1 MNKIDEL
8 LEETPT
14 MERKKKNPFMPS
26 NAFIGASWV
35 AFFVGFLAYCIGLWN
50 TSKMELNEK
59 GYYFT
64 VLLFGLFA
72 VISVQKT
79 VRDRLE
85 NIPVTDIYYGVCWFG
100 TIAAILLLI
109 VGLWNAE
116 LTISEK
122 GFYGMAYGLALFGVV
137 AVQKNV
143 RDVRAALI
151 AEDN

>member
-1 MNKIDEL
+1 ML
-8 LEETPT
+8 
-14 MERKKKNPFMPS
+14 
-26 NAFIGASWV
+26 
-35 AFFVGFLAYCIGLWN
+35 FF
-50 TSKMELNEK
+50 
-59 GYYFT
+59 
-64 VLLFGLFA
+64 
-72 VISVQKT
+72 
-79 VRDRLE
+79 D
-85 NIPVTDIYYGVCWFG
+85 VCWFG